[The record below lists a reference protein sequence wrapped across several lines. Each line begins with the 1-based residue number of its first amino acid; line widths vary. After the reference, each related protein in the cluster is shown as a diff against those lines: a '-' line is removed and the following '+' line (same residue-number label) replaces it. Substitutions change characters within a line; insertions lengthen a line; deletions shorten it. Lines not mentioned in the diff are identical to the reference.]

1 MPAPSIKETL
11 QSAQQVQAAATKII
25 QAIQDLERIREQ
37 RDGIGSVQ
45 FDQLTAAQLEQLGII
60 DYSQINKLVDAAPDL
75 RDGFYGRAVS
85 AQSIGG

>member
-11 QSAQQVQAAATKII
+11 QSAQQVQAAATKIV

-37 RDGIGSVQ
+37 RDSIGSVQ

-60 DYSQINKLVDAAPDL
+60 DYSQINKLVDTAQDL

-85 AQSIGG
+85 AQGIGG